1 MLKITTGGVYYK
13 NGGFLPAREGPAAGL
28 AAPEHRLLA
37 DEVERLFSA
46 AAGTMN

>member
-1 MLKITTGGVYYK
+1 MEDTRTLTVAQQEAKDLLAADPG
-13 NGGFLPAREGPAAGL
+13 LP
-28 AAPEHRLLA
+28 APEHRLLA